1 MWQAARCASRR
12 SSAWTVIAR
21 SPSSSSAITGRCAA
35 SPADPAARS
44 DPRQRA
50 PPGAREHD
58 PVIEDFER
66 CYRAMRSRDARFDGW
81 FYVAV
86 TSTGIYCRPS
96 CPALTPKR
104 DNVRFYSTAAAAQ
117 GAGFRACKRCRP
129 DASPGS
135 PEWEPRGDL
144 VARAARLI
152 SDGVVDREGVAGLAR
167 RLHFSGRHLHR
178 ALVAEVGAGPQALA
192 RAHRAETARLLIEAT
207 DLPVTDVVFASGFGS
222 VRQFN
227 DTVRRVFG
235 FTPTEHRRRRGRAPS
250 GSGAIHL
257 RLPFRRPFDGPGIL
271 AWLGARTVAGIEEW
285 SDGVYRRTL
294 RLPHGP
300 GTVALKAAGDHVW
313 CELHLHDLR
322 DLRAAVQRC
331 RRLLD
336 LDADPVAIVDA
347 LGSDSVLG
355 DMVRGNPGRRVPGAV
370 DGNEVAMRAVLGQQ
384 ISIAG
389 ARRLGARLV
398 ARFGEPLP
406 RREGGLGHL
415 WPEPGAL
422 ADADPAAVGMPRTR
436 AAALVAVGRA
446 LAQGDLVLDAGADRQ
461 AVRARLLA
469 LPGIGSWTADYV
481 AMRALH
487 DPDAWPVNDLG
498 IRRSLMRLG
507 ISNAGATE
515 EAARAWRPWRAYAA
529 HHLWS
534 MKEEE
539 RHGS

>member
-1 MWQAARCASRR
+1 
-12 SSAWTVIAR
+12 
-21 SPSSSSAITGRCAA
+21 
-35 SPADPAARS
+35 
-44 DPRQRA
+44 
-50 PPGAREHD
+50 
-58 PVIEDFER
+58 VIEDFER

-81 FYVAV
+81 FYVGV

-104 DNVRFYSTAAAAQ
+104 DNVRFYSNAAAAQ

-235 FTPTEHRRRRGRAPS
+235 CTPTELRRRRGHAPS

-257 RLPFRRPFDGPGIL
+257 RLPFRHPFDGAGVL
-271 AWLGARTVAGIEEW
+271 AWFGARAVAGVEEW

-294 RLPHGP
+294 RLPHGA
-300 GTVALKAAGDHVW
+300 GTVALRAAGDHVS
-313 CELHLHDLR
+313 CELHLGDLR

-336 LDADPVAIVDA
+336 LDADPVAIAEA
-347 LGSDSVLG
+347 LGGDPVLG
-355 DMVRGNPGRRVPGAV
+355 ATVRANPGRRVPGAAHG
-370 DGNEVAMRAVLGQQ
+370 DEVAMRAVLGQQ
-384 ISIAG
+384 ISLAG
-389 ARRLGARLV
+389 ARGLGARLV

-406 RREGGLGHL
+406 RREHGLGLL
-415 WPEPGAL
+415 WPEPAAL
-422 ADADPAAVGMPRTR
+422 ADADPATLRMPRAR
-436 AAALVAVGRA
+436 AGALLAVARA
-446 LAQGDLVLDAGADRQ
+446 LAHGDLVLDAGADRE
-461 AVRARLLA
+461 AVREGLLA
-469 LPGIGSWTADYV
+469 LPGIGPWTADYV

-487 DPDAWPVNDLG
+487 DPDAWPANDLG
-498 IRRSLMRLG
+498 IRRGLARLG
-507 ISNAGATE
+507 IAGERATAD
-515 EAARAWRPWRAYAA
+515 AARAWRPWRAYAA

-534 MKEEE
+534 MNEEE
-539 RHGS
+539 RDGS